1 MEGKRSR
8 NMEGH
13 INYILHIKEEYS
25 IFGEACS
32 SDIPLVVTLSSGL
45 QKGSMS
51 FPVLEHDACGKRIV
65 QSYSKPPRI
74 APSLQVSSKTK
85 ILAKTNK
92 ATQISR
98 ANNIR
103 PSVATCL
110 LPRFRCCQ
118 FATAA
123 AIFVLFDDGISCR
136 WGCHEFQQAAN
147 WSITTKKFAI

>member
-1 MEGKRSR
+1 MASIFIHISKNMEGKRSR

-32 SDIPLVVTLSSGL
+32 ADIPIVVTLSSGL

-51 FPVLEHDACGKRIV
+51 FQVLEHDACGKRIV

-85 ILAKTNK
+85 ILA
-92 ATQISR
+92 
-98 ANNIR
+98 
-103 PSVATCL
+103 
-110 LPRFRCCQ
+110 
-118 FATAA
+118 
-123 AIFVLFDDGISCR
+123 
-136 WGCHEFQQAAN
+136 
-147 WSITTKKFAI
+147 TTKPHKFPAQTVSIHR